1 MIHSVHR
8 GARACIV
15 AATLILGGSTIALA
29 LMDRPDLDSV
39 NTPAAQVVL
48 AQAQPAAPPKAKSSP
63 SKSAPPPAKSAP
75 AATPAA
81 AANND
86 QRAWVVNCAAPPNG
100 GPSRCTMLQ
109 NLAIKSGEQQNRLLT
124 VLIQQQAGSADYVLL
139 LSLPHG
145 LFLPA
150 GAQIQVDEG
159 KPEKIVIQTSDATGS
174 YAGTKLTPELLA
186 SLRGGQSL
194 KVSILSAD
202 QKGITIPV
210 TLAGFG
216 PTYDELMA
224 KK

>member
-29 LMDRPDLDSV
+29 LMDRPDLESV
-39 NTPAAQVVL
+39 NAPAAQVFL
-48 AQAQPAAPPKAKSSP
+48 AQAQPAAP
-63 SKSAPPPAKSAP
+63 SKSAPPAAKSAP

-81 AANND
+81 AASGD